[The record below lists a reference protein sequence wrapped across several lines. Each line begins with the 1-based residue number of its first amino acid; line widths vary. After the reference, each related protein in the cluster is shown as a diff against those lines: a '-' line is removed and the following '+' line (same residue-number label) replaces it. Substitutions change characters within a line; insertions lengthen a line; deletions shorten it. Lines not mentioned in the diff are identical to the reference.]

1 MTIATLGIDLARNVF
16 ALHGV
21 DAAGKPVLARP
32 NVTRRQLMELV
43 AGLSPCLIGMEA
55 CSGAHHRAR
64 AFSAH
69 GHTLRLMAPEF
80 VAPYRLSGKRGE
92 NDAADAQAIYEAVGR
107 PHMRFVPTKTPIVD
121 VQPDSHP
128 RRNTFELVDPE
139 HMSNESHHPITR
151 RLTNVS

>member
-43 AGLSPCLIGMEA
+43 AGLPPCLIGMEA

-69 GHTLRLMAPEF
+69 GYIVRLMAPEF
-80 VAPYRLSGKRGE
+80 VAPYRLSDKRGKTTLPMRRPS
-92 NDAADAQAIYEAVGR
+92 ARPSPR
-107 PHMRFVPTKTPIVD
+107 PHMRFVPTKTI
-121 VQPDSHP
+121 
-128 RRNTFELVDPE
+128 E
-139 HMSNESHHPITR
+139 HRKRQGAATTEVR
-151 RLTNVS
+151 Q

>member
-69 GHTLRLMAPEF
+69 GGLSTELCNF
-80 VAPYRLSGKRGE
+80 VSHS
-92 NDAADAQAIYEAVGR
+92 AANG
-107 PHMRFVPTKTPIVD
+107 
-121 VQPDSHP
+121 
-128 RRNTFELVDPE
+128 
-139 HMSNESHHPITR
+139 TR
-151 RLTNVS
+151 SSPNMIWKLCSAGFQ